1 MSLLVKDAVVRALG
15 SSLLTVEVFSLKL
28 NLVFSSTEAV

>member
-1 MSLLVKDAVVRALG
+1 MSLHVKEAVVRALG

-28 NLVFSSTEAV
+28 NLASSKAEAI